1 MIRIK
6 DWKLL
11 LIDED
16 EETRKALSVF
26 LEDAGYIVLTAADGE
41 NGIKL
46 CREESPQIIITEI
59 DLPGMDGV
67 GFLKSIKNAYP
78 DNEVI
83 VATVNSD
90 IENALKSFR
99 LGAAD
104 FITKPINDD
113 ALLAALERAKERYNN
128 QKKLQ
133 DYTTL
138 IEERWMDTSEELAK
152 TFNFQE
158 RLVESSIDGIIGCD
172 YDRKVIIFNNSMEQM
187 LGYSKDMVIGKMFL
201 YQLFS
206 SREWEKF
213 QDQLYSEELGGVDKL
228 FLSEATLISKKGGKV
243 PVRLSAQVLFQENEE
258 IGIVGFFRDLR
269 KVKILKQQFLDQSK
283 YLHQDKMVS
292 LGKLAASVI
301 HEINNP
307 LAGVLNYIRL
317 MIKIVGRDSLSTEQI
332 HKFQK
337 YLELMSSE
345 VSRCSDIVSNLLA
358 FSRKSKLEF
367 SDVNISDLLEKS
379 ILLSKHK
386 LTLQNIQIKTDLYP
400 KIPKVLGDF
409 NQLQQCILNL
419 IFNAADAMPDGGSL
433 TIGSSF
439 LAVKGLV
446 AIKVADTG
454 RGIAQED
461 LSKIFNPFFS
471 MKKEGKG
478 LGLGL
483 SVVYGIT
490 ERHQGNI
497 SVESELGKGTVFTIT
512 LPVNG
517 KVS

>member
-1 MIRIK
+1 MIGIK

-67 GFLKSIKNAYP
+67 GFLKSIKKAYP

-83 VATVNSD
+83 VATGNSD

-113 ALLAALERAKERYNN
+113 ALLAALERAKERYNI

-172 YDRKVIIFNNSMEQM
+172 YDRRVIIFNNSMEKM

-206 SREWEKF
+206 SLEWEKF
-213 QDQLYSEELGGVDKL
+213 
-228 FLSEATLISKKGGKV
+228 
-243 PVRLSAQVLFQENEE
+243 
-258 IGIVGFFRDLR
+258 
-269 KVKILKQQFLDQSK
+269 
-283 YLHQDKMVS
+283 
-292 LGKLAASVI
+292 
-301 HEINNP
+301 
-307 LAGVLNYIRL
+307 
-317 MIKIVGRDSLSTEQI
+317 
-332 HKFQK
+332 
-337 YLELMSSE
+337 
-345 VSRCSDIVSNLLA
+345 
-358 FSRKSKLEF
+358 
-367 SDVNISDLLEKS
+367 
-379 ILLSKHK
+379 
-386 LTLQNIQIKTDLYP
+386 
-400 KIPKVLGDF
+400 
-409 NQLQQCILNL
+409 
-419 IFNAADAMPDGGSL
+419 
-433 TIGSSF
+433 
-439 LAVKGLV
+439 
-446 AIKVADTG
+446 
-454 RGIAQED
+454 
-461 LSKIFNPFFS
+461 
-471 MKKEGKG
+471 
-478 LGLGL
+478 
-483 SVVYGIT
+483 
-490 ERHQGNI
+490 
-497 SVESELGKGTVFTIT
+497 
-512 LPVNG
+512 
-517 KVS
+517 